1 LDNHVIRVFPDLP
14 ALSRA
19 AAEEFVAI
27 ARDAVAERG
36 RFTVAM
42 AGGRTPAMLYRL
54 LAGEF
59 REAVAWPRVQLFFG
73 DERYVPHGDPQSN
86 CRMVRECLTSHV
98 PIPPGQVHPMP
109 TDEADPE
116 TAARAYE
123 ATLRQQFGEDRPVID
138 LVLLGMGADG
148 HTASLFPGTAAP
160 QEQERLVVAVR
171 ANVEPPL
178 RLSLTLPVLAA
189 ARRVAFLVAGADK
202 NPAWHRIKADPAA
215 AAREYPAAMVAVAA
229 GQVVWY
235 LDQSADAGY

>member
-36 RFTVAM
+36 RFTVAV

-59 REAVAWPRVQLFFG
+59 REAIAWPRVHLFFG

-86 CRMVRECLTSHV
+86 CRMVRESLTGHV